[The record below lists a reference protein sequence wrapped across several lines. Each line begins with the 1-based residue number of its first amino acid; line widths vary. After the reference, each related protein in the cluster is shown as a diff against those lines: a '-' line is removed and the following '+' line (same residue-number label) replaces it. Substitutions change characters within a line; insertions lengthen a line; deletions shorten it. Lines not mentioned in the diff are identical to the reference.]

1 MMNRKYYSF
10 ERNNY
15 YYGKLL
21 TSKDFQS
28 EQDYMNNKR
37 RLINRILHGVGIV
50 YGLDVVAADDSSII
64 LQSGMALDA
73 AGREVVV
80 PRTQV
85 LKLSTIEGYS
95 ALKTDTVCLGIAY
108 EEKGSEPVYAVMDT
122 EGDGRKYNGTK
133 ESYRLY
139 LMDKAD
145 CVRDAKMSD
154 RYLASEVLYEDQDI
168 QVVQYLPTFI
178 SPQTVLKGRTE
189 IRKISHTPSVISF
202 SCKVTADG
210 MQPEQMMIR
219 AENVSLEYGKTAVL
233 EQSFQP
239 EDYIFNGEDLLFDF
253 QEIQVVGT
261 GSEEAAENRS
271 MKVTPV
277 RDSVLE
283 HVRKTSYQG
292 TLDVDLDRT
301 YDEKLF
307 IAEIH
312 LIRSDNHSMIDEVGR
327 PPFDQY
333 VNSAEQ
339 LMILE
344 QLHEYLLPVSEQN
357 RGGAVSEIRV
367 QETGNYRSEKE
378 RRMNSSGVFE
388 MSLGSG
394 GEMGKVYFSDEIMHG
409 LGNGPVCVEI
419 GVEYIS
425 RDNVSRSDRESIIL
439 GDGSI
444 FASDSTV
451 TDEKIF
457 ELDQAIKILP
467 ERGTFIVGVRPR
479 TKMGKIGLR
488 IRWYAYKPEDLEQR
502 VYSQK
507 DQKGCIMVQPDT
519 IVLSP
524 KGSVHI
530 NPVFINMPEETLTYT
545 LLDPEG
551 GKIDNNGVYTAP
563 AQEGVYEIKVEALAH
578 PEVFTHAFMIVSQK
592 KTEE

>member
-145 CVRDAKMSD
+145 CVRDAKTSD

-189 IRKISHTPSVISF
+189 IRKISHTPSVVSF
-202 SCKVTADG
+202 TCKMTADG
-210 MQPEQMMIR
+210 MQPEQMVIR

-261 GSEEAAENRS
+261 GSGEAAENRS

-277 RDSVLE
+277 QDSVLE

-312 LIRSDNHSMIDEVGR
+312 LLRSDNHSMIDEVGR

-357 RGGAVSEIRV
+357 SGGAVSEIRV